1 MTDTNEKINQI
12 FIEMMMKKT
21 NEERLIMG
29 CSMFDTAKT
38 IVVNSIINKQP
49 EINENQLRVEIFL
62 RFYGLD
68 FNETEKQKIIR
79 HIEHTTA
86 L

>member
-1 MTDTNEKINQI
+1 MTDTNEKVNNI
-12 FIEMMMKKT
+12 FIKMMMKKT

-29 CSMFDTAKT
+29 CSMFDAVKT
-38 IVVNSIINKQP
+38 IVVNSIKNKQP
-49 EINENQLRVEIFL
+49 DINKNDLRVEIFL